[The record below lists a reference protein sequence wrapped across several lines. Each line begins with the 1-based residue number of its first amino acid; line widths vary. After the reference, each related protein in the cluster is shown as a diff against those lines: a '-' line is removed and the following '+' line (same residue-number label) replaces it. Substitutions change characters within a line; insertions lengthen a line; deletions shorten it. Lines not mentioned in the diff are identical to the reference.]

1 MYNRI
6 ILVGNLTKDPELRY
20 TPQGTPVGNIRIA
33 VNSRV
38 KQGGEYKDEVLFINA
53 VTFGRLA
60 ENISQYLV
68 KGRRVLVEGRLKE
81 NVWEHEGQQKRK
93 FEVVATTVTFL
104 PKGNSSRENASEDFY
119 APGEGTELEPF

>member
-1 MYNRI
+1 MFNRI
-6 ILVGNLTKDPELRY
+6 ILIGNLTKDPELRY

-38 KQGGEYKDEVLFINA
+38 RQGDEYKDEVLFINA

-68 KGRRVLVEGRLKE
+68 KGRRVLVE
-81 NVWEHEGQQKRK
+81 
-93 FEVVATTVTFL
+93 
-104 PKGNSSRENASEDFY
+104 
-119 APGEGTELEPF
+119 